1 MEAKATES
9 FIEDYRSKPEQK
21 HDTFETPAFACGSA
35 TRMATCKSCQI
46 IQGSRMAGVKWAGI
60 APMQDGRSKIYL
72 QTCCHLSTT
81 LICISHTGKR
91 TLQGEIDSSAKTA
104 NQLKDIGCPGPIGY
118 NAPRA
123 RIVKVIIFV

>member
-1 MEAKATES
+1 MKARAIVSFTENN
-9 FIEDYRSKPEQK
+9 RSKPEQK
-21 HDTFETPAFACGSA
+21 HNTFETPAFACGSA
-35 TRMATCKSCQI
+35 TRMATYKACQI
-46 IQGSRMAGVKWAGI
+46 IQGSRMAVVKWAGI

-72 QTCCHLSTT
+72 QKRCHLSTT

-91 TLQGEIDSSAKTA
+91 TLQGEIVSSAKTA
-104 NQLKDIGCPGPIGY
+104 NQLKDIGCPGPFGY